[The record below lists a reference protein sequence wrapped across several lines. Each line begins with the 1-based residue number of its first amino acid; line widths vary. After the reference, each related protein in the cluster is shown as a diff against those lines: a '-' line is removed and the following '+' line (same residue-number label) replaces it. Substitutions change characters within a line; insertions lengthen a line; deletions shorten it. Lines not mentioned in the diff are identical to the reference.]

1 MNSLMK
7 LHKGEKN
14 MKELH
19 FNIYCNSA
27 KEAITEINKL
37 TEEYKNLPLVVNVNI
52 MLDEEKEPIDLTID
66 SEKLAKSLN
75 PDDLTE
81 MPSRLNSISN
91 QMQGNFMKENDV
103 IKTENLAL
111 KRENTRLKIVVE
123 YLDSMLI
130 NELHSKSSIEIDKI
144 IHDCKDDNNTN
155 NHQIYN
161 HLDSIRTFD
170 E

>member
-1 MNSLMK
+1 MELTTLELTNIEAKFMNIFERLEI
-7 LHKGEKN
+7 LEK
-14 MKELH
+14 
-19 FNIYCNSA
+19 
-27 KEAITEINKL
+27 
-37 TEEYKNLPLVVNVNI
+37 
-52 MLDEEKEPIDLTID
+52 KEPIDLTID
-66 SEKLAKSLN
+66 SEKLLKAIN

-81 MPSRLNSISN
+81 MPARLNSISN

>member
-1 MNSLMK
+1 MELTTLELKNIESKFMNIFERL
-7 LHKGEKN
+7 
-14 MKELH
+14 
-19 FNIYCNSA
+19 
-27 KEAITEINKL
+27 EIL
-37 TEEYKNLPLVVNVNI
+37 EQ
-52 MLDEEKEPIDLTID
+52 KEPIDLMID
-66 SEKLAKSLN
+66 SEKLVKAIN
-75 PDDLTE
+75 TDDLTE
-81 MPSRLNSISN
+81 RAARLNRMSN

-161 HLDSIRTFD
+161 HLDSIRTFG

>member
-1 MNSLMK
+1 MTK
-7 LHKGEKN
+7 LL
-14 MKELH
+14 KEIRDLL
-19 FNIYCNSA
+19 
-27 KEAITEINKL
+27 KEILAELKQQ
-37 TEEYKNLPLVVNVNI
+37 
-52 MLDEEKEPIDLTID
+52 KEPIDLTID

-75 PDDLTE
+75 LDDLTE
-81 MPSRLNSISN
+81 MPARLNSISN